1 MYSVMSRSLWCVM
14 KGFAVAPPAIM
25 FIMGVSTSMKS
36 WSSRYLRMERMMF
49 ERVTKMSRTS
59 GFMIRSR

>member
-1 MYSVMSRSLWCVM
+1 
-14 KGFAVAPPAIM
+14 
-25 FIMGVSTSMKS
+25 MGVSTSMKS

-59 GFMIRSR
+59 GFMIRSK